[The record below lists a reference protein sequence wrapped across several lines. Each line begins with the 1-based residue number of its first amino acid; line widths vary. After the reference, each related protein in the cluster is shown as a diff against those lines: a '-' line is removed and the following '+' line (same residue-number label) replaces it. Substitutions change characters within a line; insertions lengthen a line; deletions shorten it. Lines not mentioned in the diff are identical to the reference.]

1 MRSHFVKACPIWPGF
16 PCRLCCPSTPGVA
29 NEQSPSGWATP
40 RSNAVCGFPPLP
52 RVSGASGR
60 MRLGRLRLGR
70 RARGSLSVE
79 TTHGGDPQLHRTT
92 WSDRRL
98 RQPGDDVGEVIT
110 QIVETLDY
118 THRRLADG
126 EGSDETSQVSANRVE
141 PEPPLALSVSS
152 SQISEG
158 GSSTITAT
166 NKNGDTF
173 TVDQTVT
180 FQLAGTAAEG
190 ADYTITPPSIT
201 ITAGGTSGTATIT
214 ALSDS
219 TTEAAETI
227 VIIGEHD
234 GQLIGTATI
243 AIRASSSGGG
253 GGGGS
258 DDGGGEELPPRAS
271 ELFEDVAPGVWYE
284 SAISW
289 MILHRV
295 TQVALSPCFA
305 PRTTSPANNS
315 SRSYGGQ
322 PDDPLQPIWG
332 RKPSPTSQ
340 KASTPTQPSAGRYP
354 TESPWDAPQATSVTP
369 AGGFAPH
376 NMSPEDRC
384 PPCCIGMWKPTTPE
398 QLPPHRRGAPSLLRG
413 QHRLADRLPRR
424 FRMRTKP
431 VLSKP

>member
-1 MRSHFVKACPIWPGF
+1 MRSHFVKPCPIWPGF

-29 NEQSPSGWATP
+29 NEPSPSGWATP

-180 FQLAGTAAEG
+180 FQLAGTATEG
-190 ADYTITPPSIT
+190 ANYTITPPSQPGEPQAPPLSQLYP
-201 ITAGGTSGTATIT
+201 TA
-214 ALSDS
+214 
-219 TTEAAETI
+219 
-227 VIIGEHD
+227 
-234 GQLIGTATI
+234 
-243 AIRASSSGGG
+243 
-253 GGGGS
+253 
-258 DDGGGEELPPRAS
+258 PPR
-271 ELFEDVAPGVWYE
+271 LLKP
-284 SAISW
+284 
-289 MILHRV
+289 
-295 TQVALSPCFA
+295 LSSLVN
-305 PRTTSPANNS
+305 TTGNS
-315 SRSYGGQ
+315 SEPPQ
-322 PDDPLQPIWG
+322 
-332 RKPSPTSQ
+332 SPYEPAVAEEEEAEEVPMTV
-340 KASTPTQPSAGRYP
+340 AGRNCRP
-354 TESPWDAPQATSVTP
+354 GLPNCSRMSLRECGTNRRSP
-369 AGGFAPH
+369 G
-376 NMSPEDRC
+376 
-384 PPCCIGMWKPTTPE
+384 
-398 QLPPHRRGAPSLLRG
+398 
-413 QHRLADRLPRR
+413 
-424 FRMRTKP
+424 
-431 VLSKP
+431 